1 MNAWRSDQISNV
13 AVLLCFFCSD
23 QLQLVSLLYQL
34 YFNKCL
40 ERYFIALS
48 FAPKLEEGVLEDL
61 MKRSFKGQEPLVE
74 TLTYTG
80 TVDSAFYT

>member
-1 MNAWRSDQISNV
+1 MDFSSTTTRI
-13 AVLLCFFCSD
+13 LF
-23 QLQLVSLLYQL
+23 LYQL
-34 YFNKCL
+34 YFNKYL

-80 TVDSAFYT
+80 TVDSSFYFVFKGN

>member
-1 MNAWRSDQISNV
+1 M
-13 AVLLCFFCSD
+13 LLCCRGFLFCYNSYP
-23 QLQLVSLLYQL
+23 LLYQL
-34 YFNKCL
+34 YCNKCL

-80 TVDSAFYT
+80 TVQ